1 MGFLLRRDK
10 PTLLLEFNTGRYA
23 NPAGFVERLG
33 ALYPR
38 MRHIDFEGNAVDLT
52 TAHLLSDKSG
62 EDWLLLFDEPQ
73 AQSAAFAD

>member
-1 MGFLLRRDK
+1 
-10 PTLLLEFNTGRYA
+10 
-23 NPAGFVERLG
+23 
-33 ALYPR
+33 